1 MTRAYY
7 GGQIWYFFWPNSWR
21 GEDMGQVKFSFRESQ
36 EEFINRYRDY
46 GFKDKSA
53 MVRAALNHFRTAMDK
68 EDLKKSASLYA
79 ELYAEDQ
86 ELKALTDSA
95 VLEWPE

>member
-1 MTRAYY
+1 
-7 GGQIWYFFWPNSWR
+7 
-21 GEDMGQVKFSFRESQ
+21 MGQVKFSFRESQ
-36 EEFINRYRDY
+36 EEFIGRYKEY
-46 GFKDKSA
+46 GFKDRSA
-53 MVRAALNHFRTAMDK
+53 MVRAALNHFRAALEK

-95 VLEWPE
+95 LSGWPE